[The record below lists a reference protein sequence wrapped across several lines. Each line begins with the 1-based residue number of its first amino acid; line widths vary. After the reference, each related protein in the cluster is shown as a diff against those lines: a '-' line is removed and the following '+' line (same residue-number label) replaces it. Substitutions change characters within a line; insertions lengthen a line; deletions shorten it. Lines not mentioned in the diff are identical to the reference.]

1 MKERSRDHQNEKT
14 NRRVDVT
21 DAERERKTFT
31 LKERHNDVTK
41 YKTAEIAKK
50 EREAN
55 KGSIG

>member
-1 MKERSRDHQNEKT
+1 MREGKTEKE
-14 NRRVDVT
+14 
-21 DAERERKTFT
+21 DAVRERKTFT

-41 YKTAEIAKK
+41 YKTAEVAKN

>member
-1 MKERSRDHQNEKT
+1 MK
-14 NRRVDVT
+14 RRIGELRVYKV
-21 DAERERKTFT
+21 
-31 LKERHNDVTK
+31 KERHNEVAK